1 MVNAYQCFC
10 TLMQDTK
17 NTCALYDYLHQVV
30 KPPYDY
36 NDLLRWQWAQ
46 SVSALDK
53 LIHDIVR
60 IGMRESFSGN
70 RPITDK
76 FSNFA
81 INFSTYQQLQQNQ
94 LSAPLV
100 FEQYVTA
107 KNKTLSFQEPDKI
120 SDGLS
125 YIWAEPHKW
134 QAIATQMGKAE
145 NAVRTEL
152 KNISIRRNQIVHEGD
167 YITSNTSRQSI
178 EKADVDEVSDF
189 IELLGTAIYTLVR

>member
-60 IGMRESFSGN
+60 IGMRESFAGN

-76 FSNFA
+76 FSNSTIRFFC
-81 INFSTYQQLQQNQ
+81 FS
-94 LSAPLV
+94 LSDSLC
-100 FEQYVTA
+100 F
-107 KNKTLSFQEPDKI
+107 
-120 SDGLS
+120 
-125 YIWAEPHKW
+125 
-134 QAIATQMGKAE
+134 
-145 NAVRTEL
+145 
-152 KNISIRRNQIVHEGD
+152 SI
-167 YITSNTSRQSI
+167 
-178 EKADVDEVSDF
+178 F
-189 IELLGTAIYTLVR
+189 IF

>member
-81 INFSTYQQLQQNQ
+81 IIFPHTNSYSKINYL
-94 LSAPLV
+94 PLW
-100 FEQYVTA
+100 FL
-107 KNKTLSFQEPDKI
+107 NNMLPPKI
-120 SDGLS
+120 RHCPSRS
-125 YIWAEPHKW
+125 
-134 QAIATQMGKAE
+134 
-145 NAVRTEL
+145 
-152 KNISIRRNQIVHEGD
+152 QI
-167 YITSNTSRQSI
+167 
-178 EKADVDEVSDF
+178 K
-189 IELLGTAIYTLVR
+189 